1 MKTMQDFFFSF
12 LTHFINGGGD
22 VQLTQLDV
30 IIHSRLSQFVT
41 QSPPERVVSW
51 FPTKLDQALTWI
63 PYGICSH
70 VVGMGSQSPS

>member
-51 FPTKLDQALTWI
+51 FPTKLDQALTCI
-63 PYGICSH
+63 PYGICSR